1 MKYTFS
7 VLVGSVALAAA
18 RNFPRASSVAS
29 GEAKEQQVC
38 QPTGTPSNGVTPPC
52 QEIAN
57 IESACQ
63 PNGTQPIDYEAHAQC
78 MCNGSYFRDWVGC
91 QQCLEVH
98 GLRSERDTY
107 HYVSVLSVAS
117 SALCTGTPTAAFSDY
132 FASAGS
138 VVPPASTGNTVS
150 SDQYPG
156 KTDVS
161 LYYTPSGTQ
170 GPGAITGS
178 AASATHRP
186 DATPPGAGSA
196 SSSSSMGLGPEDH
209 HPTTTAASGSGSPG
223 TAGSAGSSSSSTSN
237 AAAQPTQHAGLAMV
251 IAGAALMAI

>member
-1 MKYTFS
+1 MKYTLS
-7 VLVGSVALAAA
+7 VLVGTVALAAA
-18 RNFPRASSVAS
+18 RNFPRASSAVAT

-38 QPTGTPSNGVTPPC
+38 QPTGTSSSGVTPPC

-63 PNGTQPIDYEAHAQC
+63 PNGTEPIDYEAHAQC
-78 MCNGSYFRDWVGC
+78 MCNGSYFNDWVGC
-91 QQCLEVH
+91 QKCLEVH

-107 HYVSVLSVAS
+107 HYVSVLSQAS
-117 SALCTGTPTAAFSDY
+117 KGLCTGTPTAAFSDY

-138 VVPPASTGNTVS
+138 VVPPATSGNTVS
-150 SDQYPG
+150 SDEYPG

-178 AASATHRP
+178 AASATHRAG
-186 DATPPGAGSA
+186 ATPPGAESA
-196 SSSSSMGLGPEDH
+196 ATTTTPSTTTALGPEDH
-209 HPTTTAASGSGSPG
+209 QPPKAATSSGSG
-223 TAGSAGSSSSSTSN
+223 SSTSN